1 MPQFRAYNYLAG
13 GLMAVTSLNKNLD
26 VRTEAHVFNAFGRIE
41 QSEDNRPSFDYKL
54 KQRYQLAGA
63 LVYHSPLGPV
73 SVSLNYYDKKEQ
85 PYSFIFSF
93 GYVIYNRSAR
103 D

>member
-1 MPQFRAYNYLAG
+1 
-13 GLMAVTSLNKNLD
+13 
-26 VRTEAHVFNAFGRIE
+26 
-41 QSEDNRPSFDYKL
+41 
-54 KQRYQLAGA
+54 

-73 SVSLNYYDKKEQ
+73 SVSLNYYDKKER